1 MRFII
6 FVTILLAAMW
16 SGYWFFMSS
25 KYYEK
30 LYLWIDIESNDVSA
44 KFSKIKGFPNRFDAT
59 ITDLEIKQKSLNP
72 IKIDRLD
79 VMRLSYDNSHYIF
92 ATNSIQ
98 NIFESNFIFSKG
110 LASAVRK
117 NGVAPTIN
125 FEGEN
130 VLVNEKLT
138 FNKLNLRL
146 WPATDLSKLKFS
158 FTAEIA
164 ETKGVN
170 SDLSFQGK
178 IDFNSSFKINNLTS
192 LVSNINS
199 LQRISGTLYVQN
211 TEGLNTVLQR
221 DPNGWK
227 IIFKSNAPEKIPS
240 FIRNLDIVTVNGI

>member
-1 MRFII
+1 
-6 FVTILLAAMW
+6 
-16 SGYWFFMSS
+16 
-25 KYYEK
+25 
-30 LYLWIDIESNDVSA
+30 
-44 KFSKIKGFPNRFDAT
+44 
-59 ITDLEIKQKSLNP
+59 
-72 IKIDRLD
+72 
-79 VMRLSYDNSHYIF
+79 MRLSYDNSHYIF

-110 LASAVRK
+110 LASAVSK

-125 FEGEN
+125 FEGKS
-130 VLVNEKLT
+130 VSVNEKLM

-164 ETKGVN
+164 ESKGVY

-227 IIFKSNAPEKIPS
+227 MILKSNTPEKIPS
-240 FIRNLDIVTVNGI
+240 FIRNLDIVIVNGI